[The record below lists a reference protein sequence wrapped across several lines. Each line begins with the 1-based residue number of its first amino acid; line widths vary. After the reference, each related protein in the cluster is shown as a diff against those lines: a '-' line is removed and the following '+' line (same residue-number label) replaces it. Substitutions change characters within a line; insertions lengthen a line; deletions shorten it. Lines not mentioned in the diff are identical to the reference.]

1 MFEKILVSIKQRS
14 EYGEASMLPLW
25 GRFKTQT
32 ANDLASLNTCYHTEC
47 CKEVTNKSKIERTK
61 LRYEKKNTTDDT
73 TKDNNSEGTIEENF
87 SPIDSKTPRKSLRS
101 NGPEHDKNLCIIC
114 QKEGGKLH
122 NVEFLQTGPKMLRV
136 AKDLPDPS
144 FFLRMNSIPNADDAV
159 ANDVKYHLNCWVLAQ
174 RSAVKCN
181 VELMQEMNDID
192 RILADIEIVNIVNH
206 QLNVIGDA
214 VLDMKNINTTY
225 NNLLTTSDNPQNF
238 KRYLKQLLMDHI
250 PNITFTRPPA
260 RNEPERVLSFKS
272 GFSKMRKVLRIKF
285 LFLICDREAEFNLSL
300 TKSVIGHHLHANDE
314 YDLKHVMNTVH
325 LPCCC

>member
-1 MFEKILVSIKQRS
+1 
-14 EYGEASMLPLW
+14 
-25 GRFKTQT
+25 
-32 ANDLASLNTCYHTEC
+32 
-47 CKEVTNKSKIERTK
+47 
-61 LRYEKKNTTDDT
+61 
-73 TKDNNSEGTIEENF
+73 
-87 SPIDSKTPRKSLRS
+87 
-101 NGPEHDKNLCIIC
+101 
-114 QKEGGKLH
+114 
-122 NVEFLQTGPKMLRV
+122 MLRV

-181 VELMQEMNDID
+181 VELMKEMNDIN

-272 GFSKMRKVLRIKF
+272 GFSKMCKVLRIKF
-285 LFLICDREAEFNLSL
+285 LFLICDREAEINLSL